1 LFLKNY
7 YPQNNEII
15 SRMEKSIKAIFSRIG
30 LKLIIPYLIISFF
43 TLILIAGLIYYNYNV
58 QIDSIQKIQEE
69 ISLKSSSEINYYI
82 KNIIDELDLFSKD
95 IGKTNRFEKNLN
107 IKTLKNLIDYDPS
120 IYSLSIINIEGNE
133 ITKIVRYN
141 PKASLELRDVSSQEK
156 FKKALEEGIYLS
168 DIYISEYKVPF
179 ISISLPILDENNTI
193 IGVLTSEADLSPMW
207 GTISKIRVK
216 KTGYVYVVDQNANLI
231 AYKDVSLVKKKLN
244 LEHIQGVK
252 NFLNNIPK
260 SETYTSFNN
269 EKVIGTWKSIDIAGW
284 GVIVELPYKEVSQE
298 LLALLFI
305 GLSSFVIFILFIII
319 ILIIIFKKL
328 LAPLSYLQKG
338 VMEVKGGNLDYK
350 INITSKD
357 EIGELASAFNQM
369 TKDLKKSRAVIEKH
383 TENLEREV
391 SKRTKELNENFKEV
405 NDTKTA
411 ALNMMEDLHEANEEL
426 KELDKAKSNFLN
438 IISHELKTPL
448 TAVIAHLGVLEDLK
462 TNLTPDEIKS
472 VEAIKRNTSNLKMLI
487 ENILE
492 TSRIEAKKFEV
503 NLKKASLEYLI
514 KMVVADLMVLSE
526 KKGLKLITKISK
538 LPKIS
543 MDEERTREILN
554 NLITNAIKFTEN
566 GSITVKAKKIRNY
579 ISVDVIDTGIGISK
593 ENLKK
598 IFEKFYQIDPS
609 LARKYGGTGLG
620 LSITKQLV
628 EAQGGKISVKSV
640 LGKGSTF
647 SFKLPIK

>member
-1 LFLKNY
+1 
-7 YPQNNEII
+7 
-15 SRMEKSIKAIFSRIG
+15 MEKSIKAIFSRIG

-298 LLALLFI
+298 LLVLLFI

-357 EIGELASAFNQM
+357 EIGELAFAFNQM

-492 TSRIEAKKFEV
+492 TSRMEAKKFEI
-503 NLKKASLEYLI
+503 NLTKVSLEYLI